1 MHLTTINTKRDRKG
15 TGESEA
21 IKQMFEYISL
31 STMPTMS
38 HQHMK
43 NEQEKGEKGLS
54 KSLNSLNLFHKYIKK
69 EKVTNLTT
77 NNLPTLKSNTMK
89 NWYKVI

>member
-1 MHLTTINTKRDRKG
+1 
-15 TGESEA
+15 
-21 IKQMFEYISL
+21 
-31 STMPTMS
+31 MS
-38 HQHMK
+38 YQHMK
-43 NEQEKGEKGLS
+43 NEQKKGEKGLS
-54 KSLNSLNLFHKYIKK
+54 KSLNSLNLFQKYIKK

>member
-1 MHLTTINTKRDRKG
+1 
-15 TGESEA
+15 
-21 IKQMFEYISL
+21 
-31 STMPTMS
+31 MS

-43 NEQEKGEKGLS
+43 NEQKKGEKGLS
-54 KSLNSLNLFHKYIKK
+54 KSLNSPNLFHKYTKK

>member
-1 MHLTTINTKRDRKG
+1 
-15 TGESEA
+15 
-21 IKQMFEYISL
+21 
-31 STMPTMS
+31 MS
-38 HQHMK
+38 HQHTK
-43 NEQEKGEKGLS
+43 NEQKKGEKGLS

-89 NWYKVI
+89 N